1 MRAGFAAPLR
11 YTFTMTRRI
20 SILNLVVAAALF
32 AAAPAASQDTPTDD
46 PQILLERL
54 AQPDQDRWQRIERQ
68 ITRIWSRS
76 GSASVDLLLQRGRD
90 AMQEGRAD
98 AAIDHFSA
106 VIDHAPD
113 FAEGWHARATAWF
126 MEGRLGLAMAD
137 LEYALAL
144 NPQHFLAMMGLGRIL
159 EDLGQPEKARD
170 VMLRVRAIHPHRDDV
185 KAALERLDKAVQGV
199 TL

>member
-1 MRAGFAAPLR
+1 
-11 YTFTMTRRI
+11 MTVRI
-20 SILNLVVAAALF
+20 TILNLVVAASLVSVGPAL
-32 AAAPAASQDTPTDD
+32 SQDAPSDD
-46 PQILLERL
+46 PQVLLDRL
-54 AQPDQDRWQRIERQ
+54 ADPTQERWQRVERQ

-76 GSASVDLLLQRGRD
+76 GSASVDYLLQRGRD
-90 AMQEGRAD
+90 AMQEGQTD
-98 AAIDHFSA
+98 AAIEHFSA

-126 MEGRLGLAMAD
+126 MAGRMGLAMAD
-137 LEYALAL
+137 LQRALAL

-159 EDLGQPEKARD
+159 EDLGKPEQARE
-170 VMLRVRAIHPHRDDV
+170 VMQRVHAIHPHRDDV

>member
-1 MRAGFAAPLR
+1 MR
-11 YTFTMTRRI
+11 YTFTMTGRI
-20 SILNLVVAAALF
+20 SILNLVVAAALWG
-32 AAAPAASQDTPTDD
+32 ASPASAQDTPTDD
-46 PQILLERL
+46 PQVLLERL
-54 AQPDQDRWQRIERQ
+54 ADPGEERWQRIERQ
-68 ITRIWSRS
+68 ITRLWSRS

-90 AMQEGRAD
+90 AMREGQTE
-98 AAIDHFSA
+98 AAIEHFSA
-106 VIDHAPD
+106 VIDHAPE

-126 MEGRLGLAMAD
+126 MAGRLGLALSD

-159 EDLGQPEKARD
+159 EDFGYPEQARE
-170 VMLRVRAIHPHRDDV
+170 VMQRVLTIHPHRDDV

>member
-1 MRAGFAAPLR
+1 MHAGFAALLR
-11 YTFTMTRRI
+11 YTIIMSGYRT
-20 SILNLVVAAALF
+20 ILNLVVATVFLG
-32 AAAPAASQDTPTDD
+32 AAPAFAQNVPTDD

-54 AQPDQDRWQRIERQ
+54 AEPDQDRWQRIERQ

-90 AMQEGRAD
+90 AMQDGQSE
-98 AAIDHFSA
+98 AAIEHFSA
-106 VIDHAPD
+106 VIDHAPE

-126 MEGRLGLAMAD
+126 MTGRLGLAMAD
-137 LEYALAL
+137 LEQALAL

-159 EDLGQPEKARD
+159 EDTGYPEQARA
-170 VMLRVRAIHPHRDDV
+170 VMLQVRAIHPHRDDV

>member
-1 MRAGFAAPLR
+1 
-11 YTFTMTRRI
+11 MTVRI
-20 SILNLVVAAALF
+20 SILNLVVAAALWG
-32 AAAPAASQDTPTDD
+32 ASPLMAQDAPTDD
-46 PQILLERL
+46 PQVLLERL
-54 AQPDQDRWQRIERQ
+54 ADPAQERWQRIERQ
-68 ITRIWSRS
+68 ITRLWSRS

-90 AMQEGRAD
+90 AMREGQTD

-106 VIDHAPD
+106 LIDHAPE

-126 MEGRLGLAMAD
+126 MAGRLGLALAD

-159 EDLGQPEKARD
+159 EEFGYPEQALE
-170 VMLRVRAIHPHRDDV
+170 VMQRVHAIHPHRDDV